1 MNEAEQLLSR
11 LRDIQE
17 PAAPEG
23 VSMLLIAA
31 NMLLLTVILATLF
44 LRWRRN
50 RERWRREA
58 LGCVSMARNLKP
70 QAGLLSLAKLL
81 RQLMYYRHGNLS
93 ELNGQAWLAQLD
105 QEFDTH
111 WFSQDGGRI
120 FGEALYTNLATE
132 SIQLGLL
139 CDSISAL
146 VKSLPAHKPVKSTGK
161 S

>member
-23 VSMLLIAA
+23 VSVLLIAA
-31 NMLLLTVILATLF
+31 NMLLLIVILATLF

-58 LGCVSMARNLKP
+58 LNCVSIARNLEP

-81 RQLMYYRHGNLS
+81 RQLMHYRHGFLS
-93 ELNGQAWLAQLD
+93 ELDGQAWLTQLD
-105 QEFDTH
+105 QEFDTQ
-111 WFSQDGGRI
+111 WFSQDSGRI
-120 FGEALYTNLATE
+120 FGEALYTNLAAE
-132 SIQLGLL
+132 SIKLDLL

-146 VKSLPAHKPVKSTGK
+146 VKSLPAHMPVKNTGNL
-161 S
+161 